1 MENRETIG
9 FLKELTE
16 AKGIS
21 GNEKEASR
29 VMKRYLEG
37 YADSFEYDNLGS
49 LIAVK
54 KGGSDLRV
62 MLSGHLDEVGFIV
75 SKIEEDGYLRISAK
89 VEEKKDDEESNYL
102 HKERYYGECTRSFYV
117 GEDIKEEEI
126 SAEFNDG
133 ILKIDIPKKDEEE
146 TVPEKKQIEI
156 K

>member
-1 MENRETIG
+1 MMLMPRRNYSLFDDLFRDDFFDKKMPTLMKTDIKEMKDKYQLEVDLPGYKKENIN
-9 FLKELTE
+9 LEL
-16 AKGIS
+16 
-21 GNEKEASR
+21 
-29 VMKRYLEG
+29 
-37 YADSFEYDNLGS
+37 
-49 LIAVK
+49 
-54 KGGSDLRV
+54 
-62 MLSGHLDEVGFIV
+62 
-75 SKIEEDGYLRISAK
+75 EDGYLRISAK